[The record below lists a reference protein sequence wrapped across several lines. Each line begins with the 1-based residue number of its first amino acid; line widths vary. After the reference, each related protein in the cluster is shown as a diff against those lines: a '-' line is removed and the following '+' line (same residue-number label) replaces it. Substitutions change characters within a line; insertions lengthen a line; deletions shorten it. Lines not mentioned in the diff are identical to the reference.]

1 MVHCYHAFQTKFPQ
15 THIHAYS
22 PSNSVE
28 MRHSVATPS
37 YLFFRALDNLFASIT
52 SPKTAITTTSTN
64 TSTNHSNTSILTLLS
79 RTPFPTASPSGWLP
93 LYTMVTFRPDVSYS
107 TAQAKVERQQAILA
121 SIGRAGAVLG
131 VVGVGL
137 SVFRLVERLRG
148 V

>member
-1 MVHCYHAFQTKFPQ
+1 
-15 THIHAYS
+15 
-22 PSNSVE
+22 
-28 MRHSVATPS
+28 
-37 YLFFRALDNLFASIT
+37 
-52 SPKTAITTTSTN
+52 
-64 TSTNHSNTSILTLLS
+64 
-79 RTPFPTASPSGWLP
+79 
-93 LYTMVTFRPDVSYS
+93 MVTFRPDVSYS